1 MAKKKTS
8 EKAVEM
14 KPAVRQLTPKQR
26 KYVDCFDGNVK
37 RSAEMAGI
45 SHVYAREL
53 HAKICYLHV
62 QTALARLNDTEGCKD
77 IATRQ
82 ERQQFW
88 TKNMR
93 DESLSISERRKF
105 SELMGKSELDFGERR
120 QEVAPQSIADIAAL
134 MALDGPK
141 QVESKVI
148 ESDPPLQIESTVQT
162 HETEKE

>member
-1 MAKKKTS
+1 MAKMKTS
-8 EKAVEM
+8 EKAAEM
-14 KPAVRQLTPKQR
+14 KPAVRQFTAKQR

-37 RSAEMAGI
+37 RSARMAGI

-53 HAKICYLHV
+53 HAKTCYSHV
-62 QTALARLNDTEGCKD
+62 QTALRERETVESNGN

-120 QEVAPQSIADIAAL
+120 QEVRPQSLADIAAL
-134 MALDGPK
+134 MYVHRSK
-141 QVESKVI
+141 RIKSKVI
-148 ESDPPLQIESTVQT
+148 ESAPDAGDRHQGDAHGSDT
-162 HETEKE
+162 

>member
-1 MAKKKTS
+1 MTKKKTS
-8 EKAVEM
+8 EKAGE
-14 KPAVRQLTPKQR
+14 KNPAIRQFTVKQR

-37 RSAEMAGI
+37 RSARMAGI

-53 HAKICYLHV
+53 HAKTCYSHV
-62 QTALARLNDTEGCKD
+62 QTALRERETVESNGN

-120 QEVAPQSIADIAAL
+120 QEVRPQSLADIAAL
-134 MALDGPK
+134 MYVHRSK
-141 QVESKVI
+141 RIKSKVI
-148 ESDPPLQIESTVQT
+148 ESAPDAGDRHQGDAHGSDNA
-162 HETEKE
+162 